1 MARNNPPKIRPRK
14 LSKISGITIGD
25 LLLEAESKKSKVIV
39 GFDKPLETV
48 STAQDCNLK
57 VNSSFKKDFFNKA
70 QQDKLRQIQMDKFA
84 KELKEKSIQFLK
96 IRNRKNLE
104 QAKAEA
110 YTMTVLFANDN
121 VFACD
126 SKPDNV
132 FDAVQLS
139 NHNLVEETS

>member
-1 MARNNPPKIRPRK
+1 MARNNPPKKRSLK
-14 LSKISGITIGD
+14 LSSFSGMSIGD
-25 LLLEAESKKSKVIV
+25 LLLEAESKKSKIIV
-39 GFDKPLETV
+39 GFDRPLETV
-48 STAQDCNLK
+48 STAQDCNVK
-57 VNSSFKKDFFNKA
+57 VESSFKKDFFNKA
-70 QQDKLRQIQMDKFA
+70 QQDKLIQIQMDKFA

-104 QAKAEA
+104 HAKAEA

-132 FDAVQLS
+132 FDAVELS
-139 NHNLVEETS
+139 KHNLVEETS

>member
-1 MARNNPPKIRPRK
+1 MSLWLKFQSLPIWIKFMEWRVGRQ
-14 LSKISGITIGD
+14 SK
-25 LLLEAESKKSKVIV
+25 
-39 GFDKPLETV
+39 
-48 STAQDCNLK
+48 
-57 VNSSFKKDFFNKA
+57 
-70 QQDKLRQIQMDKFA
+70 KFA

-104 QAKAEA
+104 HAKAEA

-132 FDAVQLS
+132 FDAVELS
-139 NHNLVEETS
+139 KHNLVEETS